1 MERKGLG
8 HKDLVFS
15 FFISIILAISTIILI
30 LTSGLIIGA
39 GQAVFLTELVLG
51 VISYLIVKGIYK
63 KEWIKIIKKVAK
75 ISIVITLLLMVIYLF
90 TPAILK
96 ALVPEGIEPCEEVK
110 LPPCEPNGECIMY
123 AMRSLCPNLNSYIGL
138 LIVLFLNNLVILLVG
153 WLIGPRLF
161 KEKGNG

>member
-8 HKDLVFS
+8 LKDLVFS

-75 ISIVITLLLMVIYLF
+75 ISIVITLLLMVIYLHQRYS
-90 TPAILK
+90 
-96 ALVPEGIEPCEEVK
+96 K
-110 LPPCEPNGECIMY
+110 L
-123 AMRSLCPNLNSYIGL
+123 
-138 LIVLFLNNLVILLVG
+138 
-153 WLIGPRLF
+153 
-161 KEKGNG
+161 